1 MGFLDSLSG
10 QISNA
15 GKDIKKK
22 AADTAETMRLQNEIR
37 ANQTKIDKFCEELGK
52 RVYEEIKDNPD
63 EKYAYYVDNIKKL
76 QERITDDQNS
86 LRGLK
91 ETKVCP
97 ECGATVDGGTSF
109 CTFCGTKLN

>member
-10 QISNA
+10 QITNA

-52 RVYEEIKDNPD
+52 RVYEDIKDNPD
-63 EKYAYYVDNIKKL
+63 EKYAYYVDNIMKL
-76 QERITDDQNS
+76 QERIEDDQRS
-86 LRGLK
+86 LQGLK
-91 ETKVCP
+91 SVRVCP
-97 ECGATVDGGTSF
+97 ECGASVDGDSAF
-109 CTFCGTKLN
+109 CTCCGTKLN